1 MILTG
6 QQIEKEV
13 KLGNI
18 VISPF
23 NESQVNP
30 NSYNYRLGEEYIEI
44 DSDAI
49 YDSKVRCDNSEVK
62 KIPEEG
68 MILEPRK
75 LYLCSTYETLGSEMY
90 VTSLIGKSSM
100 GRLGLFLQVSADL
113 GHQGEIHKWTLEL
126 RSSIPIKIYPKML
139 IGQVTFWKTYGDRY
153 FKDGYYTKFNVP
165 QMSQGIK

>member
-13 KLGNI
+13 KSRNI

-62 KIPEEG
+62 KIPEDG

-75 LYLCSTYETLGSEMY
+75 IYLCRKCY
-90 VTSLIGKSSM
+90 
-100 GRLGLFLQVSADL
+100 
-113 GHQGEIHKWTLEL
+113 
-126 RSSIPIKIYPKML
+126 
-139 IGQVTFWKTYGDRY
+139 
-153 FKDGYYTKFNVP
+153 
-165 QMSQGIK
+165 